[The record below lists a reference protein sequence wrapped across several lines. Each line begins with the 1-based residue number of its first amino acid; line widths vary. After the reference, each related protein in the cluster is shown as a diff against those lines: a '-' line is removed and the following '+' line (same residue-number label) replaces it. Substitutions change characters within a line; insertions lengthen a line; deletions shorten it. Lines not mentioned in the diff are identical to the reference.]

1 MRVTVK
7 RYYGLIAT
15 LLPALLLMTAC
26 FRGGHGAVGALEAQD
41 SVITAAKLLSMQ
53 RNKDYTLVTVAD
65 PWKGGVLHRYVLESC
80 PIRYVKWDMNRALTD
95 VYSAALPA
103 ERQGEVLHRYV
114 LVPRDSVL
122 PDNLPEGTVV
132 RTPVQRALVYS
143 SVHTSLLGELG
154 ALDAVRGVVDS
165 QYFIDSTIVKGVAE
179 GTIADCGN
187 SMNPTVEKV
196 IDMQPDAILLSPY
209 QDASYGQIA
218 TLDIPIIE
226 CADYL
231 EYDPLGRAEWM
242 KFYGELVGRQAE
254 ADSLYN
260 VVTNDYNQVRE
271 AAAGAKSRPTVVT
284 EMVIS
289 GVWNVPGGQSY
300 MARIISDAGGDYL
313 WADDENTGSLALDFN
328 QVLAKAQNADY
339 WFIKWTNINSLK
351 DLQGAYDLNKEM
363 AAFQNKRVYVCDTD
377 KTRFFDRIPFH
388 PDVLLREFAAIMH
401 PGLFLDYKQQMYH
414 HID

>member
-1 MRVTVK
+1 M
-7 RYYGLIAT
+7 
-15 LLPALLLMTAC
+15 
-26 FRGGHGAVGALEAQD
+26 ESSD

-53 RNKDYTLVTVAD
+53 RTADYTLVTVGD
-65 PWKGGVLHRYVLESC
+65 PWKGGVLHRYVL
-80 PIRYVKWDMNRALTD
+80 
-95 VYSAALPA
+95 
-103 ERQGEVLHRYV
+103 
-114 LVPRDSVL
+114 VPRDADL
-122 PDNLPEGTVV
+122 PKDLPEGTVV

-143 SVHTSLLGELG
+143 SVHTSLLDELG
-154 ALDAVRGVVDS
+154 AINAVRGVVDS
-165 QYFIDSTIVKGVAE
+165 QYFIDSTIVQGVAM
-179 GTIADCGN
+179 GKIADCGN

-218 TLDIPIIE
+218 KLDIPIIE

-231 EYDPLGRAEWM
+231 EYDPLGRAEWV
-242 KFYGELVGRQAE
+242 KFYGELVGKLNE

-260 VVTNDYNQVRE
+260 AIVTAYNEVKQ
-271 AAAGAKSRPTVVT
+271 AAAGAANRPTVVT

-300 MARIISDAGGDYL
+300 MARILHDAGGNYL

-328 QVLAKAQNADY
+328 QVLAVAQDADY

-351 DLQGAYDLNKEM
+351 DLQGAFDLNKEM
-363 AAFQNKRVYVCDTD
+363 AAFKNKHVYVCDTD

-388 PDVLLREFAAIMH
+388 PDVLLREFAAILH
-401 PGLFLDYKQQMYH
+401 PELFPDYRNQMYH

>member
-1 MRVTVK
+1 MMSCDPTSLTCWKITEETMINDQTIRTTVK
-7 RYYGLIAT
+7 HVRPFAV
-15 LLPALLLMTAC
+15 LLAALLLLTAC
-26 FRGGHGAVGALEAQD
+26 FRGD
-41 SVITAAKLLSMQ
+41 SGTQGGLAADGKVISRARLLSMQ
-53 RNKDYTLVTVAD
+53 RESGYTLVTVAD
-65 PWKGGVLHRYVLESC
+65 PWKGGVLHRYVL
-80 PIRYVKWDMNRALTD
+80 
-95 VYSAALPA
+95 
-103 ERQGEVLHRYV
+103 
-114 LVPRDSVL
+114 VPRDSVL
-122 PDNLPEGTVV
+122 PDDLPEGTVV
-132 RTPVQRALVYS
+132 RTPISRALVYS

-154 ALDAVRGVVDS
+154 AISAVRGVVDS
-165 QYFIDSTIVKGVAE
+165 QYFIDTTIVNGVAN
-179 GTIADCGN
+179 GAIADCGN

-218 TLDIPIIE
+218 KLDIPIIE

-254 ADSLYN
+254 ADSLYDA
-260 VVTNDYNQVRE
+260 VVEAYNQVKK
-271 AAAGAKSRPTVVT
+271 AAAGADAHPTVVT

-300 MARIISDAGGDYL
+300 MARILADAGGTYL
-313 WADDENTGSLALDFN
+313 WADDKNTGSLALDFN
-328 QVLAKAQNADY
+328 QVLAVAQDADY
-339 WFIKWTNINSLK
+339 WFIKWTNINSLN

-363 AAFQNKRVYVCDTD
+363 SAFKNKHVYVCDTD

-401 PGLFLDYKQQMYH
+401 PELFPDFQNQMYR
-414 HID
+414 HIE

>member
-1 MRVTVK
+1 MRK
-7 RYYGLIAT
+7 YLLLT
-15 LLPALLLMTAC
+15 LLPTLLLMTSC
-26 FRGGHGAVGALEAQD
+26 FRSGHGAGKSLDTQD
-41 SVITAAKLLSMQ
+41 SVITAAKLLSIQ
-53 RNKDYTLVTVAD
+53 RMDNYTLVTVGD
-65 PWKGGVLHRYVLESC
+65 PWKGGVLHRYVL
-80 PIRYVKWDMNRALTD
+80 
-95 VYSAALPA
+95 
-103 ERQGEVLHRYV
+103 
-114 LVPRDSVL
+114 VPRDAELPAIL
-122 PDNLPEGTVV
+122 PDGTVV
-132 RTPVQRALVYS
+132 RTPVRRALVYS
-143 SVHTSLLGELG
+143 SVHTSLLDELG
-154 ALDAVRGVVDS
+154 AIGAVRGVVDS
-165 QYFIDSTIVKGVAE
+165 QYFIDSTIVQGVAN
-179 GTIADCGN
+179 GFIYDCGN

-218 TLDIPIIE
+218 SLDIPIIE

-231 EYDPLGRAEWM
+231 EYDPLGRAEWV
-242 KFYGELVGRQAE
+242 KFYGELVGKQAE

-260 VVTNDYNQVRE
+260 AVVTAYNDLKRL
-271 AAAGAKSRPTVVT
+271 AAGAKTHPTVVT

-300 MARIISDAGGDYL
+300 MARILGDAGGEYL
-313 WADDENTGSLALDFN
+313 WAQDKNTGSLALDFN
-328 QVLAKAQNADY
+328 QVLAVAHDADY

-388 PDVLLREFAAIMH
+388 PEVLLREFAAILH
-401 PGLFLDYKQQMYH
+401 PELFPDFENQMYH

>member
-1 MRVTVK
+1 MKKCFNPILILSLVLLLSSCFRSGKSGVTVD
-7 RYYGLIAT
+7 
-15 LLPALLLMTAC
+15 
-26 FRGGHGAVGALEAQD
+26 AQD
-41 SVITAAKLLSMQ
+41 SVITSAKLLSMQ
-53 RNKDYTLVTVAD
+53 RTADYTVVTVAD
-65 PWKGGVLHRYVLESC
+65 PWKGGVLH
-80 PIRYVKWDMNRALTD
+80 
-95 VYSAALPA
+95 
-103 ERQGEVLHRYV
+103 QYV
-114 LVPRDSVL
+114 LVPAEAQL
-122 PDNLPEGTVV
+122 PADLPEGTIV
-132 RTPVQRALVYS
+132 RTPVKNALVYS
-143 SVHTSLLGELG
+143 SVHTSLLNELG
-154 ALDAVRGVVDS
+154 AIGAVKGVVDS
-165 QYFIDSTIVKGVAE
+165 QYFNDSIIAAGLKA

-218 TLDIPIIE
+218 KMDIPIIE

-231 EYDPLGRAEWM
+231 EYDPLGRAEWV
-242 KFYGELVGRQAE
+242 KFYGELVGKRAE

-260 VVTNDYNQVRE
+260 AVVVAYSAVKE
-271 AAAGAKSRPTVVT
+271 MAAGAKSHPTVVT
-284 EMVIS
+284 EMVIN
-289 GVWNVPGGQSY
+289 GIWNVPGGQSY
-300 MARIISDAGGDYL
+300 MARILADAGGKYL

-328 QVLAKAQNADY
+328 QVLAVAHDADY

-388 PDVLLREFAAIMH
+388 PEVLLREFAAIMH
-401 PGLFLDYKQQMYH
+401 PELFPDFTNQMYH